1 MISSNSLEL
10 TGQHVLVVGLGKSG
24 RSAIDFC
31 RRQGATVSVS
41 DSSATKSADNEWLTT
56 MGVDSEFGGHS
67 REFCLRADLIFL
79 SPGVPHDLPLFQ
91 EAQQKGIPV
100 IGELALAPRYLKT
113 PVIAVTGTNGKTTV
127 TTLIGELMKAAG
139 FQVFV
144 GGNIGTPLTEYL
156 MGRQEADWL
165 VLEVSSFQLD
175 AAGGFRPDIGLLLNI
190 SPDHLD
196 RYANLEEYAL
206 AKLNLFARQHHCDV
220 SIINQDDPDSV
231 RLTAGMKSLR
241 PGWTARRCL
250 FFGKQINGRNGAEI
264 TGNTV
269 RLKGDWLSD
278 ADDSYEL
285 KETALSQSPNL
296 ENAAAAIVAA
306 RAAGCKP
313 ADIKQGLSTFQPLNH
328 RMTLAAEIN
337 GVRYINDSKATNIG
351 AVQAALQGISAP
363 VVLIAG
369 GRDKG
374 GDYRL
379 MAEEVRTKV
388 KAMLLIGEAKKL
400 MASVFSPMTRVEEL
414 TSMAEAVQRA
424 HELAVP
430 GDVVL
435 LSPACASFDMFSGY
449 VERGQIFTELALGLQ
464 G

>member
-1 MISSNSLEL
+1 MTASNSLEL
-10 TGQHVLVVGLGKSG
+10 TDRHVLVVGLGKSG

-31 RRQGATVSVS
+31 QRQGATVSVS
-41 DSSATKSADNEWLTT
+41 DSAAAKPADIEWLAA
-56 MGVDSEFGGHS
+56 MGVKSEFGGHS
-67 REFCLRADLIFL
+67 REFCLNTDLILL

-91 EAQQKGIPV
+91 EAKQQGIPV
-100 IGELALAPRYLKT
+100 IGELALAPSYLKT

-127 TTLIGELMKAAG
+127 TTLIGDLLEAAG
-139 FQVFV
+139 FKVFV

-156 MGRQEADWL
+156 SSPQEAEWL

-175 AAGGFRPDIGLLLNI
+175 AAGSFRPDIGLLLNI

-196 RYANLEEYAL
+196 RYAGLEEYAL
-206 AKLNLFARQHHCDV
+206 AKLNLFSRQHHCDV

-231 RLTAGMKSLR
+231 RLTDGMKSLR

-250 FFGKQINGRNGAEI
+250 FFGKQISGQNGAEI
-264 TGNTV
+264 RGSTV
-269 RLKGDWLSD
+269 RLKGDWLGD
-278 ADDSYEL
+278 PDDYYEL
-285 KETALSQSPNL
+285 HETALGQSPNL

-313 ADIKQGLSTFQPLNH
+313 ADIKHGLASFQPLSH
-328 RMTLAAEIN
+328 RMTLAAEIS

-351 AVQAALQGISAP
+351 AVQAALRGITAP
-363 VVLIAG
+363 VLLIAG

-374 GDYRL
+374 GDYQL
-379 MAEEVRTKV
+379 MAEEVRTRV
-388 KAMLLIGEAKKL
+388 KAMLLIGEATKQ
-400 MASVFSPMTRVEEL
+400 MASVFAPITQVEEL
-414 TSMAEAVQRA
+414 ASMAEAVQRA

-435 LSPACASFDMFSGY
+435 LSPACSSFDMFSGY
-449 VERGQIFTELALGLQ
+449 VERGKIFTELALGLQ